1 MKKLFSFAV
10 AVTCALAITSCKSV
24 EMPADLQCNPNPL
37 TVVGNKIDATVS
49 GTFEQ
54 KTFGK
59 KGTLVVTPVLR
70 YAGKEVKGT
79 PQTYVGQKVKENG
92 KTIAYKAGGK
102 YEMPVSFDYAPDM
115 KICELYLQFDATYG
129 KKKVEIPEVKVAD
142 GLVLTAKRSSADD
155 LNAAPTPDKFQRV
168 IQEKQEA
175 EIRFLIQQAALRSS
189 ETGSQS
195 IKDLEEAMKAAKNDE
210 RKNISGIEVWGYASP
225 DGSVELNEK
234 LSEQREANA
243 SKFIAQK
250 VKKNKVQ
257 AGIDTKTT
265 AEDWEGFQQLME
277 ASNMQDKD
285 LVLRVLSMYSDPEE
299 REAHIKNLS
308 SVYENIAEDILPQL
322 RRARITMTTELTGKT
337 DDEISKLAKEDASQL
352 NVEELLY
359 AATLTGDN
367 AEKAAIYEQCIKQF
381 PNDYRAYNNLGLMKA
396 AEGNYSAASE
406 FYEKALKIDA
416 NNADVNYNAGIAAM
430 AQGKLDD
437 AQAYFGKAAGTTG
450 DLNSALG
457 TLYTMK
463 GDYKNASK
471 SFGSAVSNNAAIQ
484 QILNGDY
491 ATARTTLN
499 SVKNPNST
507 TYYMQAVVG
516 ARTNDREAVL
526 SNLKTAIAKDSG
538 VKELVQNDIEFTAFA
553 QDADFQALIK

>member
-1 MKKLFSFAV
+1 
-10 AVTCALAITSCKSV
+10 
-24 EMPADLQCNPNPL
+24 
-37 TVVGNKIDATVS
+37 
-49 GTFEQ
+49 
-54 KTFGK
+54 
-59 KGTLVVTPVLR
+59 
-70 YAGKEVKGT
+70 
-79 PQTYVGQKVKENG
+79 
-92 KTIAYKAGGK
+92 
-102 YEMPVSFDYAPDM
+102 
-115 KICELYLQFDATYG
+115 
-129 KKKVEIPEVKVAD
+129 
-142 GLVLTAKRSSADD
+142 
-155 LNAAPTPDKFQRV
+155 
-168 IQEKQEA
+168 
-175 EIRFLIQQAALRSS
+175 
-189 ETGSQS
+189 
-195 IKDLEEAMKAAKNDE
+195 AKNDE